1 MLKSS
6 LFLYCFSNLPKNIIY
21 NEKNI
26 NNETGSHYNE
36 IMTDEKDD
44 EENLHMEHILG
55 STPNSLENYVDVSLV
70 DLVTKQLRHDIY
82 VGRYQAGQKLIVR
95 EISENLNVSHTPIK
109 EALNRLVSEGYVT
122 AQPRK
127 SMIVKEYTN
136 QQFIES
142 MQLRLIIE
150 LVCTGDFL
158 EAVRNDAS
166 VIREMKRYQQLQA
179 ELSSADAIDF
189 EAWVECGGKFHD
201 VYMCRVRNRQMY
213 ETYNNLDTNRG
224 SYFAYMRNSNA
235 PFLRRRVLQDAAG
248 HDAIITAMEQQ
259 DEQKLK
265 RALVKHVRDACSDYL
280 IDDDAKRVYAALA
293 SYLGAEQEQ

>member
-1 MLKSS
+1 
-6 LFLYCFSNLPKNIIY
+6 
-21 NEKNI
+21 
-26 NNETGSHYNE
+26 
-36 IMTDEKDD
+36 
-44 EENLHMEHILG
+44 MEHVLG
-55 STPNSLENYVDVSLV
+55 STPNSLENYIDVSLV

-82 VGRYQAGQKLIVR
+82 VGKYQAGQKLIVR

-136 QQFIES
+136 QQFVES

-158 EAVRNDAS
+158 EAVRKDSS
-166 VIREMKRYQQLQA
+166 VLREMKQYKQLKE
-179 ELSSADAIDF
+179 ELNSADVIDF
-189 EAWVECGGKFHD
+189 EAWVEYGGKFHD
-201 VYMCRVRNRQMY
+201 AYMRRVKNHQMY

-224 SYFAYMRNSNA
+224 SYFAYMKNSNT

-259 DEQKLK
+259 NEQELK
-265 RALVKHVRDACSDYL
+265 IALAKHVRDVCSDYL
-280 IDDDAKRVYAALA
+280 IDDDAKRVYSTFT
-293 SYLGAEQEQ
+293 SYLELFHLELEW